1 MRKYTKVV
9 TVKLD
14 LETYRLLEEL
24 RRTGLSRSQII
35 RSAIRAYAL
44 GLPTVKKVV
53 LA

>member
-1 MRKYTKVV
+1 VV

-24 RRTGLSRSQII
+24 RLRTGLSRSQII
-35 RSAIRAYAL
+35 RSAIRAYVVE
-44 GLPTVKKVV
+44 PPIVKKVV